1 MQSNPA
7 LRPSRSYH
15 PRRPSMS
22 FKKMHVEAAASSQ
35 QSTENSRNLNAR
47 KKLILQCQR
56 MLFGA
61 YRADQYADPD
71 GFMIQLGMVL
81 EQYSDEIVVYVT
93 DPRTGVQR
101 DSVWPPSIAEVVRA
115 CNACHAELQRIERFR
130 NWGRNNDRKLESP
143 KGN

>member
-7 LRPSRSYH
+7 PCQSRSYH

-22 FKKMHVEAAASSQ
+22 FKKMDVQAEASSQ
-35 QSTENSRNLNAR
+35 QSTEHSRTLSAR

-56 MLFGA
+56 MLFGS
-61 YRADQYADPD
+61 YRADQYPDPE
-71 GFMIQLGMVL
+71 GFMVSLGMVL

-101 DSVWPPSIAEVVRA
+101 RSVWPPSIAEVVSA
-115 CNACHAELQRIERFR
+115 CNARHAELQRIERYK
-130 NWGRNNDRKLESP
+130 N
-143 KGN
+143 